1 MTIILIEKK
10 QGMDRIRIEINLEEL
25 QRNGIYQCCDSQG
38 WYVKAT
44 IKQPQEPWQPKSRDK
59 YTHWVDRII

>member
-10 QGMDRIRIEINLEEL
+10 QGMDRIKIEINLEEL
-25 QRNGIYQCCDSQG
+25 QRNGIYQCCDSHG

-44 IKQPQEPWQPKSRDK
+44 IKQPQEPW
-59 YTHWVDRII
+59 